1 MAPDLPLTM
10 DSVVVGH
17 SARMRGVFE
26 FLRVIGNSD
35 STVLIT
41 GESGTGKEVTATLI
55 HQGSR
60 RKQRPFVA
68 VSCALFSETLI
79 ESELFGHERGAFTGA
94 IKDRPGRFEMAEGGT
109 IFLDDIDDVPLPMQ
123 VKLLRV
129 LQNRTIE
136 RLGGTRIVPINV
148 RVIAG
153 TKRGLKQ
160 LVADGKFRE
169 DLYYRLNVLPVTL
182 PPLRERP
189 EDIPVLMEYFLQRY
203 FRRRNESMPAISD
216 AVKQAFMRYSW
227 PGNVRELE
235 NACERIAQT
244 CSCGTIR
251 VGCMSASILF
261 RAGASQPVMP
271 AQAPVVDPEAPSS
284 DPPFVIPAAAAI
296 DAVKPISLDDRL
308 QEVEANLISWA
319 LKASHGNKSKAAALL
334 QIKRSTLGD
343 RINRCGLGRGHEQVS
358 A

>member
-1 MAPDLPLTM
+1 
-10 DSVVVGH
+10 
-17 SARMRGVFE
+17 MRAVFE

-35 STVLIT
+35 STVLVV

-55 HQGSR
+55 HQNSR
-60 RKQRPFVA
+60 RRHHPFVA

-94 IKDRPGRFEMAEGGT
+94 IKDRPGRFELAEGGT
-109 IFLDDIDDVPLPMQ
+109 IFLDDIDDVPLSMQ

-136 RLGGTRIVPINV
+136 RLGGTRTVPVNV

-153 TKRGLKQ
+153 SKRDLKQ
-160 LVADGKFRE
+160 LVAEGKFRE
-169 DLYYRLNVLPVTL
+169 DLYYRLNVLPLTL
-182 PPLRERP
+182 PPLRERR
-189 EDIPVLMEYFLQRY
+189 EDVPVLMDHFLNRY
-203 FRRRNESMPAISD
+203 FKRRNEDVPAISD

-244 CSCGTIR
+244 CSCGTVRI
-251 VGCMSASILF
+251 GCMSASILF
-261 RAGASQPVMP
+261 RAGAQPAEVAPPVAP
-271 AQAPVVDPEAPSS
+271 AS
-284 DPPFVIPAAAAI
+284 DTTA
-296 DAVKPISLDDRL
+296 PISLDDRL
-308 QEVEANLISWA
+308 REVEANLIGWA
-319 LKASHGNKSKAAALL
+319 LKVSGGNKSRAAELL

-343 RINRCGLGRGHEQVS
+343 RINRCGLGALEKPDTQPAAMVS
-358 A
+358 TA